1 MTEEEFLKEYKGK
14 FIKISS
20 PEKDEDIVWM
30 FDVQTAD
37 FSKGNGIFTGWV
49 SAKRSV
55 IGYQGKI
62 EVYKA
67 AINDELIL
75 RPQDKITV
83 FKGREEL
90 EKDIQDYLS
99 KLIDY

>member
-14 FIKISS
+14 FIRISA
-20 PEKDEDIVWM
+20 EGKEEIAWI
-30 FDVQTAD
+30 FDVLGAD
-37 FSKGNGIFTGWV
+37 FSLGNGLFTGWI

-62 EVYKA
+62 EVYKD